1 MDIQLNHKT
10 LGIILLALSI
20 ILIATLSFAKI
31 NTDRQ
36 SAVLCEKFSETD
48 DMASCPVHK
57 NSISWLFVLA
67 FGIAFLILG
76 AGTYLIFMPTE
87 KPPIV
92 IEETKKEFKHVDIA
106 KLDEDEKKV
115 YEIIKAKG
123 GSAYQSDL
131 VTETSFTKVKVTR
144 ILDKLEMMGILERRR
159 RGMTNIIVLK

>member
-1 MDIQLNHKT
+1 MEITHKT
-10 LGIILLALSI
+10 LGMILLALSI
-20 ILIATLSFAKI
+20 ILITTLSFAKV
-31 NTDRQ
+31 NVDSQ
-36 SAVLCEKFSETD
+36 SAVLCEKFSEAD

-57 NSISWLFVLA
+57 NNISWLFVLA
-67 FGIAFLILG
+67 FGVAFLILG
-76 AGTYLIFMPTE
+76 AGTYLTFLPAE

-92 IEETKKEFKHVDIA
+92 IEETKKEFKQIDLT
-106 KLDEDEKKV
+106 KLDEDEKKI

-131 VTETSFTKVKVTR
+131 VTETSFSKVKVTR